1 MDDFSRKI
9 SKLFLEQFPNWS
21 SFVTKS
27 DEVFEVKIPR
37 PDKLDTPKLEI
48 EAFGDELT
56 VFFGPYHA
64 HFDDY
69 GNNNAFHDAS
79 IFIRQLTSNNY
90 AVVSYWRGEQWCGS
104 QIVNINKLPKDNAE
118 YPYSDTIT
126 ILTWSGDM
134 DANIA
139 CNPIN

>member
-9 SKLFLEQFPNWS
+9 SKLFSEQFPDWS
-21 SFVTKS
+21 SLVTKD
-27 DEVFEVKIPR
+27 DEAFEVKIPR
-37 PDKLDTPKLEI
+37 PDKLDSPMLEI

-79 IFIRQLTSNNY
+79 KFIRQITSSNY
-90 AVVSYWRGEQWCGS
+90 AIVSYWRREQWCGS
-104 QIVNINKLPKDNAE
+104 HVVKINKLPTDNNE
-118 YPYSDTIT
+118 YPYSDTIK
-126 ILTWSGDM
+126 ILTWSGEM
-134 DANIA
+134 DAKIT
-139 CNPIN
+139 CNPTD